1 MWSPVRSGSVDG
13 PVGAVAIPDVVIPL
27 LEDAREDAGV
37 QRIDSPRA
45 IRLPIAATIAGT
57 LGGVALL
64 AGGIFL
70 AWLAFATPIIAA
82 LTPNALRPTL
92 PQLAIGGTVWAVA
105 LIAPPLFA
113 IVGAWRLS
121 RIVRALTVRRG
132 ETTLARVAKQL
143 GDDHFAATG
152 VRLPDGRA
160 IGNIV
165 LGPFGLAVI
174 NEMPSSRVVRRTGT
188 SWEGRG
194 AGGRWIHLEN
204 PIERTARD
212 AERMKRWFAAEER
225 DYVLKVYAALV
236 STDPTLS
243 RTAGCAIVSP
253 DQLSGW
259 LASLPPAR
267 SMTPDRLDELV
278 EQVKKLL

>member
-1 MWSPVRSGSVDG
+1 
-13 PVGAVAIPDVVIPL
+13 VVIPL
-27 LEDAREDAGV
+27 RGCAREDADV

-64 AGGIFL
+64 TGGVFL
-70 AWLAFATPIIAA
+70 AWLAFATPIIGA

-92 PQLAIGGTVWAVA
+92 PQMAIGGTVWAVA
-105 LIAPPLFA
+105 LVAPPLFA
-113 IVGAWRLS
+113 IVGAWRIS
-121 RIVRALTVRRG
+121 RILRSLTARRG
-132 ETTLARVAKQL
+132 VHVLRRASEQL
-143 GDDHFAATG
+143 GDEYFAASD
-152 VRLPDGRA
+152 VRLPDGRT

-174 NEMPSSRVVRRTGT
+174 NELPPARAVRRTGS

-194 AGGRWIHLEN
+194 PGGRWFHLEN
-204 PIERTARD
+204 PMERTARD
-212 AERMKRWFAAEER
+212 AERMKRWFGSEER
-225 DYVLKVYAALV
+225 DFVLRVYAALV
-236 STDPTLS
+236 STDPTLA
-243 RTAGCAIVSP
+243 RTPSCAVVAP

-267 SMTPDRLDELV
+267 SITADRRDEIV
-278 EQVKKLL
+278 EQLTNLL